1 MYLCLMVQECTKDR
15 MKFSPLPH
23 LPLIAK
29 YDAEWPPRGLHRSS
43 RRVDGTT
50 NKQSPLKRRVSYN
63 SSQLPPSKRP
73 REWDHVHRDHTQPDQ
88 RRLDRR
94 LSTPLPHSSME
105 SSRPPLLDPPPGF
118 YNSFR
123 SPLAPERN
131 LFMPPRAPA
140 SPPISRY
147 GLYLLKTMNNLLA
160 YYIGL

>member
-1 MYLCLMVQECTKDR
+1 MLQECTKDR

-29 YDAEWPPRGLHRSS
+29 YDAEWPPRWFYRS
-43 RRVDGTT
+43 RRVDGMT
-50 NKQSPLKRRVSYN
+50 NKQSPLKRSVSYN

-73 REWDHVHRDHTQPDQ
+73 REQGHVHRDRTQSDQ

-118 YNSFR
+118 YDSFS

-131 LFMPPRAPA
+131 LYMPPRAPA

-147 GLYLLKTMNNLLA
+147 GLCLLKITFSQA
-160 YYIGL
+160 ISY